1 MPSDPSKLAMEY
13 QRRLR
18 ALQDAQADLAQIQ
31 AAIRR
36 LGIDRPHLEPADA
49 DRQGRALEASLR
61 RCEAVVTRRRIEAED
76 ARRDLR
82 RLVEGEYE
90 PSQITL
96 DEPGDGF
103 QQPPFTAP
111 H

>member
-1 MPSDPSKLAMEY
+1 MSSDPSKLAMEY

-31 AAIRR
+31 AALRR
-36 LGIDRPHLEPADA
+36 LRIDRPHLDPVDA
-49 DRQGRALEASLR
+49 DRQGRQLEAADR
-61 RCEAVVTRRRIEAED
+61 RGEAVVSQRRMEAEE

-82 RLVEGEYE
+82 RAVEGEYE
-90 PSQITL
+90 PQQIIR
-96 DEPGDGF
+96 DEPGEGF

>member
-18 ALQDAQADLAQIQ
+18 ALQAAQADLAQNQ

-36 LGIDRPHLEPADA
+36 LGIDRPHLEPAEA
-49 DRQGRALEASLR
+49 DRQRRELDAAGR
-61 RCEAVVTRRRIEAED
+61 RCEAVVARCRIEAED
-76 ARRDLR
+76 ARRNLR

-90 PSQITL
+90 PSQIIL
-96 DEPGDGF
+96 DEPGEGF